1 MVTVTEFARAVL
13 PQGTTAI
20 FMDPHE
26 IANVLGMK
34 GVKMM
39 IDEGRKLP
47 LKVFATMP
55 SCVPAAPGLED
66 AGAVFGPAK
75 IEEAMPNDRII
86 GLGLVKG
93 FGLTAGAV
101 ASTVAH
107 DSHNLL
113 ILGTNDDDIALAGN
127 TLAETGGGMIA
138 VKNGRILA
146 VLPLAIAGLMSNKP
160 VEEVAKMVA
169 RLDEA
174 WKELGCKLVSPFMT
188 MALLSLPVI
197 PELRLTNRGLVDSLN
212 FKLLP
217 AVVE

>member
-47 LKVFATMP
+47 LKVFATILP
-55 SCVPAAPGLED
+55 VSPPRRLGRR
-66 AGAVFGPAK
+66 GAVFGPAK

-93 FGLTAGAV
+93 FGLTAGPWPPR
-101 ASTVAH
+101 SPT
-107 DSHNLL
+107 
-113 ILGTNDDDIALAGN
+113 T
-127 TLAETGGGMIA
+127 
-138 VKNGRILA
+138 
-146 VLPLAIAGLMSNKP
+146 AI
-160 VEEVAKMVA
+160 
-169 RLDEA
+169 
-174 WKELGCKLVSPFMT
+174 
-188 MALLSLPVI
+188 I
-197 PELRLTNRGLVDSLN
+197 Y
-212 FKLLP
+212 
-217 AVVE
+217 